1 MTIFRSSLPEM
12 FCNKG
17 VLRNFAKFTGKHL
30 FQSLF
35 FNKLARL
42 RPVTFLKKESLA
54 QVFSCK
60 FCEVSK
66 NTFFYR
72 IPSAA
77 ASVYYNENIMTPL
90 RVFPSKFFKH
100 ITTATYHR
108 LYTQI
113 LLVKNVVL
121 VPLFLNLTKFY
132 IFLLSF
138 HC

>member
-60 FCEVSK
+60 FREISK

-72 IPSAA
+72 VPPVA

-90 RVFPSKFFKH
+90 RVFPSKFFEH
-100 ITTATYHR
+100 I
-108 LYTQI
+108 Q
-113 LLVKNVVL
+113 N
-121 VPLFLNLTKFY
+121 
-132 IFLLSF
+132 
-138 HC
+138 C